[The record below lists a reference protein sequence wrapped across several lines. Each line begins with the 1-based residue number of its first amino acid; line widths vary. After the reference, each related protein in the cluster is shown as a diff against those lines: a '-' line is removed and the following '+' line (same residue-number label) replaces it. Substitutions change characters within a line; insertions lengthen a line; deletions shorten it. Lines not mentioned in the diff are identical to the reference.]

1 MLVKEPPK
9 HIERG
14 KVLRYLHQKEFASWK
29 AELLSG
35 FSVLLTGFGS
45 KYNLLNHFYREA
57 LSGEKCVV
65 IEGFNPSF
73 SLMHLVHLLCD
84 SYFLLNYDAMRQDL
98 LVGVVGGVERS

>member
-1 MLVKEPPK
+1 MHRPAGE
-9 HIERG
+9 G
-14 KVLRYLHQKEFASWK
+14 A
-29 AELLSG
+29 AEAHRAWEG
-35 FSVLLTGFGS
+35 VAVPAPEGVCVLLTGFGS

-57 LSGEKCVV
+57 LRGEKCVV

>member
-1 MLVKEPPK
+1 M
-9 HIERG
+9 
-14 KVLRYLHQKEFASWK
+14 
-29 AELLSG
+29 
-35 FSVLLTGFGS
+35 LLTGFGS

-57 LSGEKCVV
+57 LRGEKCVV

-98 LVGVVGGVERS
+98 LVGVVGGVDRS